1 MQKPLMLKHYIPY
14 LISDYVQKFNIVR
27 PLTYPEFLIEMMES
41 GDIHIV
47 IKDTHEV
54 ISAITLN
61 QDRIRYRVNSITLS
75 YWLGEAYANKSFMS
89 EALKALIDEWF
100 QSAEYDVISAGVFT
114 GNESSHKLLK
124 KLGFVQEGF
133 LKHAACDYY
142 DVIHDLSL
150 YVKFRKPTSV

>member
-1 MQKPLMLKHYIPY
+1 MQKRLMLKHYIPY

-27 PLTYPEFLIEMMES
+27 PLTYPEFLSEMMER

-54 ISAITLN
+54 ISA
-61 QDRIRYRVNSITLS
+61 R
-75 YWLGEAYANKSFMS
+75 
-89 EALKALIDEWF
+89 
-100 QSAEYDVISAGVFT
+100 VFT